1 MIATKTVT
9 VTAKAPNSVGTF
21 TGTIDANP
29 PQGDFDNERIADFT
43 NLPGIFPL
51 RYSHLEGDPGAE
63 IGEAYVSVQ
72 EDNRHLT
79 VEGKLDLS
87 LPLARAVH
95 ERMLLPSGNKMAL
108 KELSVGF
115 GVDRSRTTTDPNGV
129 SVLHG
134 VELLEVS
141 VVYAGA
147 QRTTITNVKEG
158 SSDVNILRRLD
169 AIEREALAAKLD
181 EMAKRPRTDAELV
194 RELDRLSGKA
204 AAPRGANPGFV
215 VTTAAARLQQTA
227 VR

>member
-29 PQGDFDNERIADFT
+29 PQGDFNNERIADFT

-108 KELSVGF
+108 KEMSVGF
-115 GVDRSRTTTDPNGV
+115 DYDRSETTRDSNGTLA
-129 SVLHG
+129 LHN
-134 VELLEVS
+134 VRLLEVS
-141 VVYAGA
+141 IVYEGA
-147 QRTTITNVKEG
+147 QETSISNVKNRGHRMWAGTTISKKAV
-158 SSDVNILRRLD
+158 DDL
-169 AIEREALAAKLD
+169 LA
-181 EMAKRPRTDAELV
+181 R
-194 RELDRLSGKA
+194 S
-204 AAPRGANPGFV
+204 
-215 VTTAAARLQQTA
+215 
-227 VR
+227 